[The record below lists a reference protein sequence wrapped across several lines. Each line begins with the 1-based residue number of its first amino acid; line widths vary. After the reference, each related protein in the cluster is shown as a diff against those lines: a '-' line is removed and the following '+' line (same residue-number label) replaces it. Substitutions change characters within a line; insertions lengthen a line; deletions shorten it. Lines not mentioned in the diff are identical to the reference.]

1 MGVFFCFLHK
11 IIQLLDIVSQI
22 DTNIVLLCIIQQL
35 KLKEMFL
42 TLVIIAITA
51 DIVLYL
57 LGGIKK
63 WGK

>member
-1 MGVFFCFLHK
+1 MF
-11 IIQLLDIVSQI
+11 
-22 DTNIVLLCIIQQL
+22 LLCIIQQL